1 MKMAHQPND
10 GDTKRNHEN
19 KKNDPALAPF
29 LSQRNAPA
37 ADVAIVGPTL
47 VLERDRDIQPA
58 AAFAGAGQQFLAL
71 PARVFLGNPR
81 SFRNHALQLFHFAAK
96 LRFAL
101 REFFL
106 FLVER
111 CSAFKR
117 SATHAESLTLRGHPE
132 ENQERGQPKNNQR
145 QRQSET
151 DLHPLRERFSAAQSR
166 KTRRGV
172 RQVQIG

>member
-37 ADVAIVGPTL
+37 ADAAIVAPTL

-58 AAFAGAGQQFLAL
+58 AALAGAGQQFLAL
-71 PARVFLGNPR
+71 PARVFLGNAR

-132 ENQERGQPKNNQR
+132 EDQERDHPKNNQW
-145 QRQSET
+145 QRDRET
-151 DLHPLRERFSAAQSR
+151 DPHPLSERLASANS
-166 KTRRGV
+166 
-172 RQVQIG
+172 